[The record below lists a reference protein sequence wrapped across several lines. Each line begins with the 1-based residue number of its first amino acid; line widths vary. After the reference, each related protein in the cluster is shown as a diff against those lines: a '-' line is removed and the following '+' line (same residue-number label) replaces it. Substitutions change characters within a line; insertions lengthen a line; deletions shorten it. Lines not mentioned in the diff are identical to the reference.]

1 VLAEAVHIDG
11 TLIAI
16 FLAFVAVVVILYVV
30 YLVGGFFWIRRGTSP
45 AKIVLIGIVSAL
57 DLVSLAAAVPTGREE
72 RVGWGLL
79 LGPIVHG
86 VAWLLR
92 VRRAPEPQP

>member
-1 VLAEAVHIDG
+1 MLAEAIHIDG

-16 FLAFVAVVVILYVV
+16 FLAFVAVIIILYVV

-45 AKIVLIGIVSAL
+45 VRIVLIAIVSAL

-72 RVGWGLL
+72 RAGWGLL
-79 LGPIVHG
+79 LGPLVHG
-86 VAWLLR
+86 VAWVLR
-92 VRRAPEPQP
+92 FQRAPTES

>member
-1 VLAEAVHIDG
+1 MLAEAVHIDG

-16 FLAFVAVVVILYVV
+16 FLAIVAVFIVLYVV

-57 DLVSLAAAVPTGREE
+57 DVVSLAAAIPTGREE

-79 LGPIVHG
+79 LGPAVHG
-86 VAWLLR
+86 VAWALR
-92 VRRAPEPQP
+92 LRRAPTAW